1 MEIYW
6 NYELRIMNKINIKR
20 LIISLILPQLAGL
33 VGSFFTI
40 PAISSWYLNLE
51 KPSFSPP
58 NWIFGPAWVTL
69 YLLMGISAYLVW
81 QKIDENQKAKKS
93 LWFFCI
99 HLIFNASWSLM
110 FFGLKSPGLGL
121 INIIIIWLLIIV
133 LIIKFWK
140 INRWSSYLLIPY
152 LAWVSFASLLN
163 YFIWILN

>member
-1 MEIYW
+1 MK
-6 NYELRIMNKINIKR
+6 KINIKR

-33 VGSFFTI
+33 VGSFFTV

-69 YLLMGISAYLVW
+69 YLLMGISIYLVW
-81 QKIDENQKAKKS
+81 QKIDENQKVKKY
-93 LWFFCI
+93 LWFFWI